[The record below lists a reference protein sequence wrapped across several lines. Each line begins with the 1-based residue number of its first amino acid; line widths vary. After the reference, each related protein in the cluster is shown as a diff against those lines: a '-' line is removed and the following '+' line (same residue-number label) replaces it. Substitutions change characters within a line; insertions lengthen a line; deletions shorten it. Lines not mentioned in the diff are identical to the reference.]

1 MVVTSGGDTDSK
13 GGWKKLMGYGNA
25 PYLDLGGGYIGVEKN
40 KKIIKLYNENK
51 YSFTIFIYF

>member
-1 MVVTSGGDTDSK
+1 
-13 GGWKKLMGYGNA
+13 MGYRNA

>member
-1 MVVTSGGDTDSK
+1 
-13 GGWKKLMGYGNA
+13 MGYRNA
-25 PYLDLGGGYIGVEKN
+25 LYLDLGGGYIGVEKN